1 MSMTERLGGPLLLSR
16 VAQWPPCSPP
26 QRSQRPSLVILYQ
39 FFSKPDSLT
48 CLAAK
53 FSMGDVGT
61 STCRGSAGRGSI
73 GSWRGWTEALGDI
86 PLGFWS
92 LARLLRRPA
101 S

>member
-39 FFSKPDSLT
+39 FFSKPDGLI

-53 FSMGDVGT
+53 FSMGDMGT
-61 STCRGSAGRGSI
+61 RPPAGGQQGGAPSAPGGA
-73 GSWRGWTEALGDI
+73 G
-86 PLGFWS
+86 
-92 LARLLRRPA
+92 LRPWETSPWA
-101 S
+101 SGA